1 MVAIANKLPV
11 LEQNDIID
19 VLLGELFH
27 LVDLLIIEG
36 HTQIF

>member
-19 VLLGELFH
+19 LFVGELFH
-27 LVDLLIIEG
+27 LIDLLIIEG
-36 HTQIF
+36 HAQLF